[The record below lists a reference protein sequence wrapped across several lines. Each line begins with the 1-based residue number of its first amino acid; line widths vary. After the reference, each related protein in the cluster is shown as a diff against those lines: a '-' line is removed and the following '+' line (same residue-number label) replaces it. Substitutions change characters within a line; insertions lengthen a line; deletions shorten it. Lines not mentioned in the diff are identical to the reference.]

1 MGMLKEIPAVNPQA
15 IQSLD
20 LDLLFEQPNALP
32 TIPKV
37 VKHLFATLG
46 TSDLTV
52 SQMTQQVEGDPV
64 LTANLLRLTNSA
76 YFGVPRRIGSVE
88 EAVHLLGFSTITT
101 LIISTVIQQG
111 FSGTPGTD
119 LRPFWKYS
127 IHTATLARRLASIS
141 RLEPD
146 AAFSAGLMH
155 ALGYLV
161 MLSGMPEQIR
171 ALDREVPL
179 LRSDRASQ
187 ESSRFGYDYIRVTA
201 ELARRW
207 EFPPMIIAAIGSRR
221 EGAPAGAGKS
231 IDSVL
236 GMSIWRARCDA
247 LDMGEKDIAECF
259 PQALGEALSLDVE
272 DLTLRLP
279 SQTDL
284 IGPFALMFK

>member
-1 MGMLKEIPAVNPQA
+1 
-15 IQSLD
+15 
-20 LDLLFEQPNALP
+20 
-32 TIPKV
+32 
-37 VKHLFATLG
+37 
-46 TSDLTV
+46 
-52 SQMTQQVEGDPV
+52 MTQQVEGDPV

-127 IHTATLARRLASIS
+127 IHTATLARRLASVS
-141 RLEPD
+141 RVEPD

-171 ALDREVPL
+171 VLDREVPL

-187 ESSRFGYDYIRVTA
+187 EMTRFGYNYISVTE

-207 EFPPMIIAAIGSRR
+207 EFPRPMIVAIGSQRD
-221 EGAPAGAGKS
+221 GAATDSGRS
-231 IDSVL
+231 IGNVL
-236 GMSIWRARCDA
+236 RMSIWRARCDA
-247 LDMGEKDIAECF
+247 LDMDEKDIAECF
-259 PQALGEALSLDVE
+259 PQTLGEALSLDVDE
-272 DLTLRLP
+272 MTLRLP
-279 SQTDL
+279 SQKDL
-284 IGPFALMFK
+284 IGPFAMMFK

>member
-1 MGMLKEIPAVNPQA
+1 MPALNPTTT
-15 IQSLD
+15 QSLE

-32 TIPKV
+32 TIAKV

-46 TSDLTV
+46 TSDLSV

-141 RLEPD
+141 RVEPD

-171 ALDREVPL
+171 VLDREVPL

-187 ESSRFGYDYIRVTA
+187 EMTRFGYNYISVTE

-207 EFPPMIIAAIGSRR
+207 EFPRPMIAAIGSQR
-221 EGAPAGAGKS
+221 EGAVAEPGKS
-231 IDSVL
+231 IENVL

-247 LDMGEKDIAECF
+247 LDMDEKDIAECF
-259 PQALGEALSLDVE
+259 PKSLGEALSLDVDE
-272 DLTLRLP
+272 MTLRLP
-279 SQTDL
+279 SQKDL
-284 IGPFALMFK
+284 IGPFAMMFK

>member
-1 MGMLKEIPAVNPQA
+1 MPALNPTTT
-15 IQSLD
+15 QSLE

-46 TSDLTV
+46 TSDLSV

-141 RLEPD
+141 RVEPD

-171 ALDREVPL
+171 VLDREVPL

-187 ESSRFGYDYIRVTA
+187 EMTRFGYNYISVTE

-207 EFPPMIIAAIGSRR
+207 EFPRPMIAAIGSQR
-221 EGAPAGAGKS
+221 EGAVAEPGKS
-231 IDSVL
+231 IENVL

-247 LDMGEKDIAECF
+247 LDMDEKDIAECF
-259 PQALGEALSLDVE
+259 PKSLGEALSLDVDE
-272 DLTLRLP
+272 MTLRLP
-279 SQTDL
+279 SQKDL
-284 IGPFALMFK
+284 IGPFAMMFK

>member
-1 MGMLKEIPAVNPQA
+1 MPALNPTTT
-15 IQSLD
+15 QSLE

-46 TSDLTV
+46 TSDLSV

-141 RLEPD
+141 RVEPD

-171 ALDREVPL
+171 VLDREVPL

-187 ESSRFGYDYIRVTA
+187 ELTRFGYNYISVTE

-207 EFPPMIIAAIGSRR
+207 EFPRPMIAAIGSQR
-221 EGAPAGAGKS
+221 EGAVAEPGKS
-231 IDSVL
+231 IENVL

-247 LDMGEKDIAECF
+247 LDMDEKDIAECF
-259 PQALGEALSLDVE
+259 PKSLGEALSLDVDE
-272 DLTLRLP
+272 MTLRLP
-279 SQTDL
+279 SQKDL
-284 IGPFALMFK
+284 IGPFAMMFK

>member
-1 MGMLKEIPAVNPQA
+1 MKTLNRMPALNPMTT
-15 IQSLD
+15 QSLE

-46 TSDLTV
+46 TSDLSV

-127 IHTATLARRLASIS
+127 IHTGTLARRLASIS
-141 RLEPD
+141 RVEPD

-171 ALDREVPL
+171 VLDREVPL

-187 ESSRFGYDYIRVTA
+187 EMTRFGYNYISVTE

-207 EFPPMIIAAIGSRR
+207 EFPRPMIAAIGSQRDGTVV
-221 EGAPAGAGKS
+221 ETGKS
-231 IDSVL
+231 IENVL
-236 GMSIWRARCDA
+236 GISIWRARCDA
-247 LDMGEKDIAECF
+247 LDMDEKDIAECF
-259 PQALGEALSLDVE
+259 PQTLGDALSLDVE
-272 DLTLRLP
+272 EMTLRLP
-279 SQTDL
+279 SQKDL
-284 IGPFALMFK
+284 IGPFAMMFK